1 MDNFIFQNP
10 TRILFGRD
18 MEDAV
23 GAETARYARKVLIH
37 YGGGSVLKS
46 GLMDRVVAS
55 LHKAG
60 VEHVDLGGAQPN
72 PRLSLVREG
81 IRICREQ
88 GVALILAIGG
98 GSAIDSAKAI
108 AMGVPYEGDVWDFY
122 AGKAQPAAALPVAT
136 VLTIPAAGSEASNSS
151 VITNEDGWFKRGHT
165 SDLLY
170 PVFSILNPERMF
182 TLPAFQVACGAA
194 DIMAHMME
202 RYFTNSRHVETTD
215 RIIEGTLRTVIHNV
229 PRFLANPGDYDAAAE
244 IMWSGTLAHNN
255 VMSTGRVGDW
265 ASHDIE
271 HELSGIYD
279 VAHGAGLA
287 TVFPAWMKYVF
298 RHDLNRF
305 AQFAERVWGVE
316 SNHWNRE
323 ESVLVGMRRHVAFY
337 RAIGLPVT
345 LAELGAGTDRL
356 EEMADKATA
365 GDTRTVG
372 QFVKLKKH
380 DVLAILELAKK
391 A

>member
-1 MDNFIFQNP
+1 MDNFVFRNP

-18 MEDAV
+18 TEDAV
-23 GAETARYARKVLIH
+23 GEETAKYARKVLIH
-37 YGGGSVLKS
+37 YGGGSILKS
-46 GLMDRVVAS
+46 GLFERVVES
-55 LHKAG
+55 LRQAG
-60 VEHVDLGGAQPN
+60 VSYVELGGVQPN
-72 PRLSLVREG
+72 PRLSLVQEG
-81 IRICREQ
+81 IRLCREH
-88 GVALILAIGG
+88 GVELILAVGG

-108 AMGVPYEGDVWDFY
+108 AMGVPYDGVVWDFY
-122 AGKAQPAAALPVAT
+122 AGRKRPFDALPVAT
-136 VLTIPAAGSEASNSS
+136 VLTIPAAGSEASDSS
-151 VITNEDGWFKRGHT
+151 VITNEDGWYKRGCT
-165 SDLLY
+165 SELLY
-170 PVFSILNPERMF
+170 PVFSVLNPERMF

-202 RYFTNSRHVETTD
+202 HYFTNTRNVETID

-229 PRFLANPGDYDAAAE
+229 PRFLANPSDYDAAAE

-265 ASHDIE
+265 ASHEIE

-298 RHDLNRF
+298 RHDINRF
-305 AQFAERVWGVE
+305 AQYAERVWGVE
-316 SNHWNRE
+316 ANHWNRE
-323 ESVLVGMRRHVAFY
+323 ETVTEGIRRQVAFY
-337 RAIGLPVT
+337 RSIGLPVT
-345 LAELGAGTDRL
+345 LAELGAGEDRIA
-356 EEMADKATA
+356 EMADKATA
-365 GDTRTVG
+365 GDTRTLG

-380 DVLAILELAKK
+380 DVVAILELARK